1 MKQLL
6 SELRK
11 EFKEDLISDYSIQF
25 KINDS
30 FYELNKSNK
39 GEWTLLTVFGIDLKL
54 DTKKL
59 KGLNKEK
66 VQQLLKDRFKN
77 IKIY

>member
-6 SELRK
+6 GELRK
-11 EFKEDLISDYSIQF
+11 EFKEDLINDYSIQF

-30 FYELNKSNK
+30 FYELNKGNK

-59 KGLNKEK
+59 KGLSKEK
-66 VQQLLKDRFKN
+66 VKQLLKDRFKN